1 MGSQRVEYDL
11 ATNTFF
17 VTKQT
22 RVESNG
28 QTSLSNNEPREI
40 FYFFIFIKIKV
51 RFVSFLLLNASFPF
65 FFSPNTDLMLFQY
78 I

>member
-1 MGSQRVEYDL
+1 M
-11 ATNTFF
+11 TFF

-22 RVESNG
+22 RVDSNG

-65 FFSPNTDLMLFQY
+65 FFLLSLNNYLRKHTR
-78 I
+78 